1 MTDIITA
8 MENRHAVRAYD
19 GEKKI
24 EKEILDI
31 LSQKTDELNKESGLH
46 IQLVTDEP
54 KAFDGFMA
62 HYGKFSGVTNY
73 IALIGKKSD
82 SLNEKCG
89 YYGEQ
94 LVLLASQL
102 GLDSC
107 WVAMSYA
114 KVKNAYRIEK
124 GEKLCCVISIGYGK
138 THGTPHKSKSIEEV
152 AVIKDDSPK
161 WFIDGVKAALL
172 APTAM
177 NQQKFGFMLDGDKV
191 LAKAGKGILSD
202 MDLGIVKYH
211 FEIGTGKE
219 IFRAEMQ
226 KQSVHK

>member
-19 GEKKI
+19 PEKKI
-24 EKEILDI
+24 PKEI
-31 LSQKTDELNKESGLH
+31 TDKLREKIDLLNAESGLH

-54 KAFDGFMA
+54 KAFDSFMA

-82 SLNEKCG
+82 KLNEMCG

-114 KVKNAYRIEK
+114 KVKNAYMIAK
-124 GEKLCCVISIGYGK
+124 GEKLCCVISLGYGK

-152 AVIKDDSPK
+152 AVIKDDTPE
-161 WFIDGVKAALL
+161 WFINGVKAALL

-177 NQQKFGFMLDGDKV
+177 NQQKFGFMLDGDEV

-211 FEIGTGKE
+211 FEVGSGKE
-219 IFRAEMQ
+219 IFSD
-226 KQSVHK
+226 KFKI